1 MHVLFVCSLST
12 VSTDD
17 IIVSLLSP
25 LDNMDC
31 RAGSTDGLTR
41 TEAEADLGAVEAGQ
55 RPRQGEG
62 HQQREHLG

>member
-12 VSTDD
+12 VSADD
-17 IIVSLLSP
+17 IVSHLSP
-25 LDNMDC
+25 PDNMDC
-31 RAGSTDGLTR
+31 SVDSSDGVTSS
-41 TEAEADLGAVEAGQ
+41 EAEADLGAVEAGQ